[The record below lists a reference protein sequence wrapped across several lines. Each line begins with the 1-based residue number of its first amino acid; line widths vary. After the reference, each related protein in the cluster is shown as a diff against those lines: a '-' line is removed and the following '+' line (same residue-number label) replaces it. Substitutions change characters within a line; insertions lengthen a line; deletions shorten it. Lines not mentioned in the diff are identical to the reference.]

1 MHNTSI
7 FKDGIEQIEDG
18 DHTALENAG
27 SFGSR
32 VMWRRLTDSSPTLSL
47 FLAKN
52 YKSLSPPHK
61 IVNPST
67 HEILPLS
74 SMFFQL
80 SHQTCCLFSFHVYR
94 FPMHTHLTYITCLH
108 LSHRPNFFLSLS
120 RSLFLSVSL
129 GLSPTLSSTYIQSF
143 LPYLLHLQ
151 KLSLHV
157 SFTDWDMSKC
167 CFYNGW
173 CRVMVVLVASYKI
186 ITLKCIYILIWLGL
200 CEFEHVVK
208 YYRPCIHLGIR

>member
-1 MHNTSI
+1 MRGH
-7 FKDGIEQIEDG
+7 
-18 DHTALENAG
+18 LEAG
-27 SFGSR
+27 
-32 VMWRRLTDSSPTLSL
+32 WCDDDWLTPPPPSLSL
-47 FLAKN
+47 AQN
-52 YKSLSPPHK
+52 YQSLSPPHK

-80 SHQTCCLFSFHVYR
+80 SYQTCCLFSFHIYR
-94 FPMHTHLTYITCLH
+94 ITYITCLH

-120 RSLFLSVSL
+120 FSFSLCVSL

-157 SFTDWDMSKC
+157 SFTHWDMSKC

-173 CRVMVVLVASYKI
+173 CRVMIVFVASYKV
-186 ITLKCIYILIWLGL
+186 ITMKCI
-200 CEFEHVVK
+200 
-208 YYRPCIHLGIR
+208 

>member
-1 MHNTSI
+1 MRGH
-7 FKDGIEQIEDG
+7 
-18 DHTALENAG
+18 LEAG
-27 SFGSR
+27 
-32 VMWRRLTDSSPTLSL
+32 WCRLTDSSPHPLSL
-47 FLAKN
+47 SLAQN
-52 YKSLSPPHK
+52 YQSLSPPHK

-94 FPMHTHLTYITCLH
+94 IQMHTHLMYITCIH

-120 RSLFLSVSL
+120 ISLSLSVSL

-143 LPYLLHLQ
+143 PPYLLHLQ

-157 SFTDWDMSKC
+157 SFTHWDMSKC

-173 CRVMVVLVASYKI
+173 CRVMVVFVASYKV
-186 ITLKCIYILIWLGL
+186 ITMKCI
-200 CEFEHVVK
+200 
-208 YYRPCIHLGIR
+208 